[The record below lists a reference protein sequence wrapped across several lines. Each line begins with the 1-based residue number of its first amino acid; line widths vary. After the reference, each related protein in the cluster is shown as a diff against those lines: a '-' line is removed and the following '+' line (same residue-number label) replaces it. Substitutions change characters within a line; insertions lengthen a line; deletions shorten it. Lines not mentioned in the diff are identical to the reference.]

1 MKQKILNLTLLLFC
15 MIVGMGSAWGENK
28 TVTISFGTSF
38 TRIDSKDVSFVDEL
52 GNTWTVA
59 TVGTGSFTPNPSYYQ
74 VGSSSQPATSITF
87 KCTLPSNV
95 EVTSFKAKFGG
106 FNGTAGD
113 ISLQVGETTVGTGKL
128 NANAS
133 VEVSS
138 SSSVTGNELTITVNS
153 ISKGVKVYNITY
165 AYKTEEGSVT
175 PTLQDATW
183 DISPITVKADET
195 TTASIITNYDG
206 NLYVSSNDK
215 GIATATISGKTL
227 SISGISAG
235 TTTLTITGDATST
248 YNAINKTI
256 DVTVTAAQGGGD
268 DGEETHTI
276 VASAEEWTKD
286 DTQNKLTTIQNNYY
300 VICSKE
306 NGSTSPAY
314 VDTGKD
320 IRVYANGT
328 IAILSENN
336 EFDTV
341 IFNISGQGLKRLA
354 PITADYGVVSEQ
366 KSGDKTVTWTS
377 GKPVKSVTFTVGEKA
392 NFGSDGETKAG
403 QLDFTSIDI
412 ALVSSTE
419 PDTPSTPTNSITF
432 KATNGKNIYWATFS
446 STDNIVLPNE
456 VIFDESESDF
466 AEITVYAITSAYGE
480 MLELTP
486 IDIHYE
492 GDEEGTGW
500 YLPANYGY
508 LLKSERSVE
517 GAHSYPYT
525 IGDVATFKG
534 LTEYSKILPDN
545 MLKPSTTPMTGDNYF
560 YKLSTRN
567 GEHVGFYWGA
577 NDGGVFEMKN
587 PNGAYLAIPKSAGV
601 KSLTLEDLTTAIERV
616 QSNTINVNAPVYN
629 IVGQRVNASA
639 KGILIQNGK
648 KYINK

>member
-15 MIVGMGSAWGENK
+15 MIVGMGSAWGETK

-52 GNTWTVA
+52 GSTWTVT
-59 TVGTGSFTPNPSYYQ
+59 TVGTSSFTANPSYYQ
-74 VGSSSQPATSITF
+74 VGSSSKPATSITF

-106 FNGTAGD
+106 FNGTAGN

-128 NANAS
+128 NADAS

-215 GIATATISGKTL
+215 GIATATITGKTL
-227 SISGISAG
+227 SVSGISG
-235 TTTLTITGDATST
+235 GKTTLTITGDATST

-276 VASAEEWTKD
+276 VASAEEWAKD

-314 VDTGKD
+314 VGTGND
-320 IRVYANGT
+320 VRVYANGT
-328 IAILSENN
+328 ITISSENN
-336 EFDTV
+336 EFDNV
-341 IFNISGQGLKRLA
+341 IFNISEQGLKRLA

-456 VIFDESESDF
+456 MIFDKSEGDF
-466 AEITVYAITSAYGE
+466 AEISVYAITSAYDE
-480 MLELTP
+480 ILELTP
-486 IDIHYE
+486 IDLHFE
-492 GDEEGTGW
+492 GEGTGW

-517 GAHSYPYT
+517 GEHSYSYT
-525 IGDVATFKG
+525 IGDVDTFNG
-534 LTEYSKILPDN
+534 LTEYSEVLPKN
-545 MLKPSTTPMTGDNYF
+545 MLVPSSVSMAGDKLF
-560 YKLSTRN
+560 YKLTTQG
-567 GEHVGFYWGA
+567 GENLGFYWGA
-577 NDGGVFEMKN
+577 ENGAPFTMNN
-587 PNGAYLAIPKSAGV
+587 PNLAYLAIPTELAKEIKSF
-601 KSLTLEDLTTAIERV
+601 KLDNLSTAIECIFDTL
-616 QSNTINVNAPVYN
+616 STDAPIYN
-629 IVGQRVNASA
+629 LAGQRVSSDA

-648 KYINK
+648 KFFNK